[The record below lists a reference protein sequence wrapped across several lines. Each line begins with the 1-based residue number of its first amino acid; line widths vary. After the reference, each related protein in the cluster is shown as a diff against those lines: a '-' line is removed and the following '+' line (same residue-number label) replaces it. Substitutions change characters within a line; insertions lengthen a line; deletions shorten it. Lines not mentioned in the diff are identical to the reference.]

1 METASSFRM
10 LNSPKMELLRQIWDD
25 SCDTIL
31 KGTIEKY
38 AWDWEDHIVKALHN
52 QLLSEKLHA
61 IDEVCNDTLNLY
73 RICERRVR
81 DKLEYP
87 STIASSLRGLWNSI
101 HGLVN

>member
-1 METASSFRM
+1 MNLSDLRDMKSYNPILINPWNDGNRLLICM

-73 RICERRVR
+73 RICEEAGN
-81 DKLEYP
+81 K
-87 STIASSLRGLWNSI
+87 N
-101 HGLVN
+101 